1 MSEGFTTIPGLLIHI
16 HRLEVRGM
24 STPTAMRTLAIQAC
38 SMMGLSEL
46 EPELVRMSPWWCL
59 PRETRVSSDGR
70 ALRMIDM
77 GGESAPDI
85 RRSAI
90 VAGRSPVELG
100 AIMGWNIGLVAD
112 DQLPPHIILV
122 KCRGGVDR
130 YIMGVLEHQTHAE
143 AKDGGAEMIC
153 PRCGESAPMP
163 GDKLPDGTPSP
174 WKCGNKWCG
183 YFPAGAYSIG
193 PAEPNRRYL
202 GASCGAVYG
211 TTTNAPLTP
220 NLGGMLPVDNYGV
233 VHGNAVGTPPPTR
246 GEPGEERGPG
256 RINIGG
262 LTVEN
267 AAERIWHHFLEHAHS
282 EMSLSAYRE
291 QVVTATM
298 RKRDLTDQ
306 QKHEI
311 INRFDHLAT
320 HHRIMEEETTRDAQ
334 ARRRMVAGTMQT
346 EAPPSPNASRRW
358 WRGNRGSDGNE
369 R

>member
-1 MSEGFTTIPGLLIHI
+1 MSKSEFNTIPGLLIHI
-16 HRLEVRGM
+16 HRLEVRAVA
-24 STPTAMRTLAIQAC
+24 TPTAMRTLAIQAC

-59 PRETRVSSDGR
+59 PREAKVSSDGR

-77 GGESAPDI
+77 GSDPVPASGKP
-85 RRSAI
+85 
-90 VAGRSPVELG
+90 PVELG
-100 AIMGWNIGLVAD
+100 AIMGWSIGLVAD
-112 DQLPPHIILV
+112 DQLPPHIVLV
-122 KCRGGVDR
+122 KCRGPIER
-130 YIMGVLEHQTHAE
+130 YIMGVLDHLAQPE

-163 GDKLPDGTPSP
+163 GDKLPDGTPAP

-183 YFPAGAYSIG
+183 YYPAGAYSIG
-193 PAEPNRRYL
+193 PSDSSRVYPSA
-202 GASCGAVYG
+202 ACGVVYG
-211 TTTNAPLTP
+211 TTTNVPLTP
-220 NLGGMLPVDNYGV
+220 SFGGMLPVDNYGV
-233 VHGNAVGTPPPTR
+233 VRGNGVGTPPPTR
-246 GEPGEERGPG
+246 EEPGEEQGPG

-262 LTVEN
+262 LTAEN
-267 AAERIWHHFLEHAHS
+267 AAERIWRHFIEHTHS

-311 INRFDHLAT
+311 INRFDLLAISPT
-320 HHRIMEEETTRDAQ
+320 GWNGLGRGRRGRRGHE
-334 ARRRMVAGTMQT
+334 RRMIAATQQT
-346 EAPPSPNASRRW
+346 EAPPSSNASRRW
-358 WRGNRGSDGNE
+358 WRGNRGSNGNE